1 MAKSMEPQEKQQVRE
16 ALLAWARRQLGTTED
31 RADQEQDASE
41 IPQDEGHDLDE
52 VWQSEQAADMN
63 TLLEEHAEDRE
74 DALAWIEDLDF
85 SAADTVRP
93 GAIGRPATTSAS
105 VTRNRP
111 SPWWPS
117 HVGPAIAW
125 RRGDQRSASAF
136 SWARPWSRLF
146 ANPSGSSAI

>member
-74 DALAWIEDLDF
+74 DALAGIEDLDF

-93 GAIGRPATTSAS
+93 GAIVEVDGQRYVVGVVLDELEVGGHSYAGLSTDAPLYEALQGRKA
-105 VTRNRP
+105 
-111 SPWWPS
+111 
-117 HVGPAIAW
+117 
-125 RRGDQRSASAF
+125 GDNVSFRDQEQTITLVA
-136 SWARPWSRLF
+136 
-146 ANPSGSSAI
+146 